1 MLSIYLSIHASIYLS
16 IHPSIY
22 LSIYIYINKIRK
34 KKQLAAQ
41 VQRCQPPS
49 VEAVRHIG
57 FHGGFKRKII
67 ELNGDFH
74 GFPV

>member
-1 MLSIYLSIHASIYLS
+1 MWG
-16 IHPSIY
+16 
-22 LSIYIYINKIRK
+22 

-57 FHGGFKRKII
+57 EMEVFKRKII